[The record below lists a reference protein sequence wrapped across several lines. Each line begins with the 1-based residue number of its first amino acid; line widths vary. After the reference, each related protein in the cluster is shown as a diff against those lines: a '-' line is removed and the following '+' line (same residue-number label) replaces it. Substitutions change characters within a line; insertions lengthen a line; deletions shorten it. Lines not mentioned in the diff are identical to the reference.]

1 MSRGSLGQWGEDRA
15 AAYLQDKGW
24 TIQERNLSTP
34 VGECDLLA
42 RDDDQLVFVEVKTRS
57 GSRFG
62 SPEEAVSRQKRHQL
76 RRVARYVLAT
86 LEDPVSCRFDVV
98 AIRLR
103 GTESSLHHIV
113 GAFDGRE

>member
-1 MSRGSLGQWGEDRA
+1 MNRGSLGKWGEDRA
-15 AAYLQDKGW
+15 EAYLEEQGW
-24 TIQERNLSTP
+24 TVERKNLNTP

-42 RDDDQLVFVEVKTRS
+42 RDGDQLVFVEVKTRS

-62 SPEEAVSRQKRHQL
+62 SPEEAVTRRKRNQL

-86 LEDPVSCRFDVV
+86 LDEPASCRFDVI

-103 GTESSLHHIV
+103 ETDCDLHHVV